1 VVLGPTVLN
10 IWAIPW
16 LTQSDPARYSF
27 GRNYFQDPGRPW
39 RCGADVY
46 RRRRDGPHHD
56 AADGR
61 ARVLGGDRR
70 SSPANGGRLFPV
82 AELRI
87 HSGRAIFI
95 GTILTAT
102 SVTITAQSLINLG
115 QLKSKIG
122 STILGAAVIDDVL
135 GLIVLSVVIALA
147 PLMAHTGLASWSGLS
162 ITLGRMVVCLAVI
175 GLLGRS
181 LPIGR

>member
-1 VVLGPTVLN
+1 VAVVIVAAKFARKSDGPDWSASRSGGATAAWCWAHGSEYL
-10 IWAIPW
+10 AIPW
-16 LTQSDPARYSF
+16 LTQATRPDTASVATIF
-27 GRNYFQDPGRPW
+27 KILARPW

-87 HSGRAIFI
+87 HSGEAIFI

-115 QLKSKIG
+115 QLKSR
-122 STILGAAVIDDVL
+122 
-135 GLIVLSVVIALA
+135 
-147 PLMAHTGLASWSGLS
+147 SGPQF
-162 ITLGRMVVCLAVI
+162 R
-175 GLLGRS
+175 RS
-181 LPIGR
+181 GD